1 MITYKQ
7 NANTI
12 TFSHTD
18 SMHLHIRKHKTVMKP
33 LNQLNVDSE
42 SHWHLKCSS
51 TILPP
56 AQLGKYTADS
66 LAPNSGYCIT
76 GYHRR
81 L

>member
-33 LNQLNVDSE
+33 LN
-42 SHWHLKCSS
+42 
-51 TILPP
+51 
-56 AQLGKYTADS
+56 
-66 LAPNSGYCIT
+66 
-76 GYHRR
+76 
-81 L
+81 